1 MPKIRVLIVDD
12 AVVVR
17 KMLSDTMNQD
27 PEIEVV
33 GVAANGS
40 ICLQKIPQVNTD
52 VISLDYDCQETGK
65 MR

>member
-33 GVAANGS
+33 GVDRGG
-40 ICLQKIPQVNTD
+40 LP
-52 VISLDYDCQETGK
+52 
-65 MR
+65 RW